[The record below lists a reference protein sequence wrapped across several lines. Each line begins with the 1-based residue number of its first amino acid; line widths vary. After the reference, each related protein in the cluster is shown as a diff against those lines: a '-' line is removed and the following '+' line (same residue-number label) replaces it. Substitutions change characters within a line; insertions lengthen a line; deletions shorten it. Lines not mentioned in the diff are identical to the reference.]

1 MKVRDLLREPYTY
14 FDADDT
20 LETIAK
26 TFNARHIASA
36 PVVEGGKYVGMVSD
50 GSMVKMLVPPK
61 FLGIWVLS
69 EPAPIALLKRMTAKE
84 LLERDSTVLVPDDD
98 LLEVLPRIV
107 GRKIDCLP
115 VVESKRT
122 MRLVGILRGS
132 DMVRLFLEYFA
143 AYKAKASLEKAPA
156 RDRLEMET
164 LVGRVLAIVDDEG
177 MASASSL
184 AIRLGITQGTAER
197 LGLELEKHG
206 LLRVR
211 YKLFT
216 GPEFVKIE
224 RTG

>member
-26 TFNARHIASA
+26 VFNGRHIASA
-36 PVVEGGKYVGMVSD
+36 PVIEAGKYIGMVSD
-50 GSMVKMLVPPK
+50 SSIIKRFLPSK
-61 FLGIWVLS
+61 FLGVWALS

-84 LLERDSTVLVPDDD
+84 LLEKGGTTLTPDQNILDA
-98 LLEVLPRIV
+98 LPLII
-107 GRKIDCLP
+107 GRGVDCLP
-115 VVESKRT
+115 VVETKT
-122 MRLVGILRGS
+122 NLKLIGILRGS
-132 DMVRLFLEYFA
+132 DLVRVFLEYFA
-143 AYKAKASLEKAPA
+143 VYKAKGSLEKAPVSQ
-156 RDRLEMET
+156 RLEMET
-164 LVGRVLAIVDDEG
+164 LVGRVLSIVDDEG

-184 AIRLGITQGTAER
+184 ATRLGITKETAER

-206 LLRVR
+206 LLKVK

-216 GPEFVKIE
+216 GPDFVKID